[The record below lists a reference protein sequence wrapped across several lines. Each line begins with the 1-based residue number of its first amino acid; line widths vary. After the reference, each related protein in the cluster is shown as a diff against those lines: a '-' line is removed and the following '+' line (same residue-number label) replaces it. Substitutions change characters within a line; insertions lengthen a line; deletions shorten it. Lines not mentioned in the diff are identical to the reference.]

1 MPHLAIERWAKL
13 SGAPAEARVALVEE
27 GAHGQLVAAVTEAAR
42 AAGARAGMRLTDARA
57 LDPGLI
63 AVPADGDGDR
73 ALVERLAR
81 WASRWSPL
89 VEVDGADALRLDVT
103 GVAHLFGGEAALA
116 RDIETRFAA
125 LGLTARMAVAGT
137 AGAAWGL
144 ARFSSSPSPLEGE
157 GGARSV
163 QPSGRVR
170 DRALQPLT
178 PLAFGES
185 PSPSRGEGLDQLAPL
200 PVAALRLPPAVVRTL
215 ERLGLKTIG
224 ALVGVP
230 RRSLARRFRE
240 ADNPLDALDR
250 MLGRTP
256 EPLTAAP
263 IDPPPCALIR
273 LAEPVADPSAAA
285 QALVLLI
292 PDLTRQLEAR
302 RLGVRRL
309 VLAGYRVDGEVA
321 VAAACAI
328 PTRDPAH
335 LLRLLKDKTD
345 TLDPGFGFDAFTLE
359 ACLVEPLDPAQDG
372 LVGGPPPAL
381 EVARLVDRLSVKL
394 GADKVR
400 RPVARTSHVPERAS
414 GWRAAVEEG
423 KPSPRPSP
431 AGGRGGSRP
440 QRLLDSPEAI
450 AVIYATPE
458 GLPRRFV
465 WRRLVHDVIR
475 AEGPERIAPEWW
487 RERGTA
493 RLRDYYRVE
502 DKQGRRFWIYR
513 EGLFGDGR
521 GGDPVWYMH
530 GLFG

>member
-1 MPHLAIERWAKL
+1 M
-13 SGAPAEARVALVEE
+13 
-27 GAHGQLVAAVTEAAR
+27 VAAVTEAAR
-42 AAGARAGMRLTDARA
+42 AAGARPGMRLTDARA
-57 LDPGLI
+57 LDPGLV
-63 AVPADGDGDR
+63 AVAADGDGDR
-73 ALVERLAR
+73 ALVDRLAR
-81 WASRWSPL
+81 WSSRWSPL
-89 VEVDGADALRLDVT
+89 VEVDGADGLRLDAS
-103 GVAHLFGGEAALA
+103 GVAHLFGGEAGLL
-116 RDIETRFAA
+116 RDIEKRFAA
-125 LGLTARMAVAGT
+125 MGLTVRVAVAGT

-144 ARFSSSPSPLEGE
+144 ARFSMQRNSDGMET
-157 GGARSV
+157 V
-163 QPSGRVR
+163 
-170 DRALQPLT
+170 
-178 PLAFGES
+178 
-185 PSPSRGEGLDQLAPL
+185 APL
-200 PVAALRLPPAVVRTL
+200 PIAALRLPAGVVRTL
-215 ERLGLKTIG
+215 QRLGLKTIG

-256 EPLTAAP
+256 EPLSATP
-263 IDPPPCALIR
+263 VDPPPRALLR

-285 QALVLLI
+285 QALALLV
-292 PDLTRQLEAR
+292 PDLARQLEAR

-309 VLAGYRVDGEVA
+309 VLAGYRVDGEVQ
-321 VAAACAI
+321 VADAACAI
-328 PTRDPAH
+328 ATREAAH

-345 TLDPGFGFDAFTLE
+345 TLDPGFGFDAFALE
-359 ACLVEPLDPAQDG
+359 ASWSEPLDSGQDG

-400 RPVARTSHVPERAS
+400 RPQRHASHVPERAS
-414 GWRAAVEEG
+414 GWRRAVETSNN
-423 KPSPRPSP
+423 PSTIASAGNGPPPREP
-431 AGGRGGSRP
+431 AGRIRP
-440 QRLLDSPEAI
+440 QRLLDRPEAI

-465 WRRLVHDVIR
+465 WRRGVHDVTR

-502 DKQGRRFWIYR
+502 DREGRRYWIYR

-521 GGDPVWYMH
+521 GGDPLWYLH

>member
-1 MPHLAIERWAKL
+1 MRRMVSIWLASLAIDRWTKL
-13 SGAPAEARVALVEE
+13 ASSGSDDERVALIEE
-27 GAHGQLVAAVTEAAR
+27 GPHGQLVGAVTEAAR
-42 AAGARAGMRLTDARA
+42 AAGARPGMRLTDARA
-57 LDPGLI
+57 LDPGLV
-63 AVPADGDGDR
+63 AVAADPAGDR
-73 ALVERLAR
+73 ELLDRLAR
-81 WASRWSPL
+81 WSSRWSPL
-89 VEVDGADALRLDVT
+89 VEVDGDDGLRLDAT
-103 GVAHLFGGEAALA
+103 GVAHLFGGEAGLL
-116 RDIETRFAA
+116 RDIEARFAA
-125 LGLTARMAVAGT
+125 LGLTARVAMAGT

-144 ARFSSSPSPLEGE
+144 ARFSAE
-157 GGARSV
+157 RSGDGIDAV
-163 QPSGRVR
+163 
-170 DRALQPLT
+170 
-178 PLAFGES
+178 
-185 PSPSRGEGLDQLAPL
+185 APL
-200 PVAALRLPPAVVRTL
+200 PIAALRLPAGVVRTL
-215 ERLGLKTIG
+215 QRLGLKTVG

-256 EPLTAAP
+256 EPLSATP
-263 IDPPPCALIR
+263 VDPPPRALLR

-285 QALVLLI
+285 QALALLV
-292 PDLTRQLEAR
+292 PDLARQLEAR

-309 VLAGYRVDGEVA
+309 VLAGYRVDGEVQ
-321 VAAACAI
+321 VADAACAI
-328 PTRDPAH
+328 PTREAAH

-345 TLDPGFGFDAFTLE
+345 TLDPGFGFDAFALE
-359 ACLVEPLDPAQDG
+359 ASWSEPLESGQDG

-400 RPVARTSHVPERAS
+400 RPVARASHVPERAS
-414 GWRAAVEEG
+414 GWRVAVEDSS
-423 KPSPRPSP
+423 SPRFRGEGDQVKLGGGVLARQQNPSVSLRLP
-431 AGGRGGSRP
+431 PPREISGRMRP
-440 QRLLDSPEAI
+440 QRLLDRPEAI

-465 WRRLVHDVIR
+465 WRRGVHDVAR

-502 DKQGRRFWIYR
+502 DRQGRRYWIYR

-521 GGDPVWYMH
+521 GGDPVWYLH
-530 GLFG
+530 GLFA

>member
-1 MPHLAIERWAKL
+1 MPQLAIERWAKT

-27 GAHGQLVAAVTEAAR
+27 GPHGQLVGAVTAAAR
-42 AAGARAGMRLTDARA
+42 SAGARPGMRLTDARA
-57 LDPGLI
+57 LDPGLV
-63 AVPADGDGDR
+63 AVPADGAGDR

-89 VEVDGADALRLDVT
+89 VEVDGSDSLRLDVT
-103 GVAHLFGGEAALA
+103 GVAHLFGGEARLK

-125 LGLTARMAVAGT
+125 LGLTARVAVAAT

-144 ARFSSSPSPLEGE
+144 ARYATRQTDDGLE
-157 GGARSV
+157 A
-163 QPSGRVR
+163 
-170 DRALQPLT
+170 
-178 PLAFGES
+178 
-185 PSPSRGEGLDQLAPL
+185 LAPL
-200 PVAALRLPPAVVRTL
+200 PVAALRLPPAVIRTL

-224 ALVGVP
+224 ALAGVP

-250 MLGRTP
+250 MLGRLP

-263 IDPPPCALIR
+263 IDPPPRALLR

-285 QALVLLI
+285 QALALLV
-292 PDLTRQLEAR
+292 PELVRQLEAR
-302 RLGVRRL
+302 RLGARRL
-309 VLAGYRVDGEVA
+309 VLAGYRVDGEVEVA
-321 VAAACAI
+321 AAACAI
-328 PTRDPAH
+328 ATREPGH
-335 LLRLLKDKTD
+335 LLRLLADKTD
-345 TLDPGFGFDAFTLE
+345 TLDPGFGFDAFALE
-359 ACLVEPLDPAQDG
+359 ASWAEPLDPAQDG
-372 LVGGPPPAL
+372 LMGGPPPAI

-400 RPVARTSHVPERAS
+400 RPVALASHVPERAS
-414 GWRAAVEEG
+414 GWRAAVDE
-423 KPSPRPSP
+423 KPSSASVRE
-431 AGGRGGSRP
+431 GSRP
-440 QRLLDSPEAI
+440 QRLLDVPEAI
-450 AVIYATPE
+450 GVIYATPE

-465 WRRLVHDVIR
+465 WRRGVHDVAR

-502 DKQGRRFWIYR
+502 DRQGRRFWIYR

-521 GGDPVWYMH
+521 GGDPVWYLH

>member
-1 MPHLAIERWAKL
+1 MV
-13 SGAPAEARVALVEE
+13 G
-27 GAHGQLVAAVTEAAR
+27 AVTDAAR
-42 AAGARAGMRLTDARA
+42 AAGARHGMRLTDARA
-57 LDPGLI
+57 LDPGLV

-89 VEVDGADALRLDVT
+89 VEVDGADALRLDST
-103 GVAHLFGGEAALA
+103 GVAHLFGGEAGLVA
-116 RDIETRFAA
+116 DIEARFAT
-125 LGLTARMAVAGT
+125 LGLTARVAVAAT

-144 ARFSSSPSPLEGE
+144 ARFGTGQRGDGLE
-157 GGARSV
+157 AV
-163 QPSGRVR
+163 
-170 DRALQPLT
+170 
-178 PLAFGES
+178 
-185 PSPSRGEGLDQLAPL
+185 APL
-200 PVAALRLPPAVVRTL
+200 PVAALRLPPTVIRTL

-263 IDPPPCALIR
+263 IDPPPRAMLR

-285 QALVLLI
+285 QALALLV
-292 PDLTRQLEAR
+292 PDLAARLDAR

-309 VLAGYRVDGEVA
+309 VLAGYRVDGEVQ
-321 VAAACAI
+321 VADAACAI
-328 PTRDPAH
+328 PTREAAH

-345 TLDPGFGFDAFTLE
+345 TLDPGFGFDAFALE
-359 ACLVEPLDPAQDG
+359 ASWFEPLDSAQDG
-372 LVGGPPPAL
+372 LIGGPPPAL

-400 RPVARTSHVPERAS
+400 RPVAQASHVPERAS

-423 KPSPRPSP
+423 PSIP
-431 AGGRGGSRP
+431 ACGRGGSGP
-440 QRLLDSPEAI
+440 QRLLDRPEAI

-465 WRRLVHDVIR
+465 WRRGVHDVAR

-502 DKQGRRFWIYR
+502 DSHGRRYWIYR

-521 GGDPVWYMH
+521 GGDPMWYLH
-530 GLFG
+530 GLFA